1 MGDRSLL
8 LTFCASVSLS
18 EGSHGEKWSVP
29 WQHVSGFTLPWEG
42 AWRRQKAGGQGCVR
56 GAHDPHPAQARP
68 PGRSGC
74 RGAWLYLASMEH
86 QGCSVGASFLTHG
99 ISPQARSPSP
109 APIATAPSLTA
120 PTCAPTFR
128 PTPT

>member
-8 LTFCASVSLS
+8 LTFCVCLGFSVS

-29 WQHVSGFTLPWEG
+29 GRVSPALGGRGDDRRPVVRAACGEPTTLTQ
-42 AWRRQKAGGQGCVR
+42 RR
-56 GAHDPHPAQARP
+56 PAQC
-68 PGRSGC
+68 SGC